1 MPPEPVRS
9 RTEPR
14 PSPRVASTRVWPWLK
29 RAPVGGSSALVAR
42 RDALAGAMLALLR
55 GVVLEGAHLDPA
67 RVQAL
72 VEQSA
77 ALLGTTLV

>member
-1 MPPEPVRS
+1 MPEQ
-9 RTEPR
+9 
-14 PSPRVASTRVWPWLK
+14 
-29 RAPVGGSSALVAR
+29 VAR

-55 GVVLEGAHLDPA
+55 GVVLEGALDPA